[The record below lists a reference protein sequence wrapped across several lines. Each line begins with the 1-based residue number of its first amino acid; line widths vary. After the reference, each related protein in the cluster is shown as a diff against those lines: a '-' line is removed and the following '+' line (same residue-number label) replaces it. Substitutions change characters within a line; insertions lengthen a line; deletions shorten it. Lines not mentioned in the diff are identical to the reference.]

1 MIKKFASSVVLL
13 IILVC
18 FSFVFLS
25 ATPLIAKEVIVAIG
39 DSITQADTHWTVN
52 GHRNTIQGGWVT
64 RLGNLL
70 EKDFPGEYEVINKG
84 INGDTAPGVL
94 QRLDRD
100 VILLQPDIVIIAI
113 GTNDIFAR
121 LSADP
126 SSTPDTYQSTISRIF
141 NKLKRNLSDTTAFAL
156 GMTTSLRKY
165 AHIRFGNFLPQQ
177 DDMQAVFNDYNNILR
192 KLTKD
197 YKYSYVDLPSQWPE
211 DIEESW
217 KFCADGIHPNDAGY
231 DLVAAIIHD
240 TLRPTVLH
248 QKQKKRYKKFSHAMM
263 IIEE

>member
-1 MIKKFASSVVLL
+1 MMHSIFKGSYVIKKFASSVALL
-13 IILVC
+13 IILFC

-25 ATPLIAKEVIVAIG
+25 TTPLIAKEVIVAIG

-94 QRLDRD
+94 QRLDRN
-100 VILLQPDIVIIAI
+100 VILLQPDIIIIAI

-126 SSTPDTYQSTISRIF
+126 SSTPETYQTTMTRIF
-141 NKLKRNLSDTTAFAL
+141 NKLQMDLPDMPIFAI
-156 GMTTSLRKY
+156 GMTTTLRKY
-165 AHIRFGNFLPQQ
+165 AHIRFGDFLPQQ
-177 DDMQAVFNDYNNILR
+177 DIVQDAFNDYNNILKR
-192 KLTKD
+192 FTKEYKL
-197 YKYSYVDLPSQWPE
+197 SYVDLPSQWPE
-211 DIEESW
+211 DVEESW
-217 KFCADGIHPNDAGY
+217 KLCADGIHPNNAGY
-231 DLVAAIIHD
+231 NFMAEILYD
-240 TLRPTVLH
+240 TLRSTVALH
-248 QKQKKRYKKFSHAMM
+248 KQ
-263 IIEE
+263 EN

>member
-1 MIKKFASSVVLL
+1 MIKKSGLPSFLWITIA
-13 IILVC
+13 C
-18 FSFVFLS
+18 FSILFL
-25 ATPLIAKEVIVAIG
+25 TPLQLVAKEVIVAIG

-70 EKDFPGEYEVINKG
+70 EKEFPGEYEVINKG

-121 LSADP
+121 LSADT
-126 SSTPDTYQSTISRIF
+126 SSTPDAYQSTISRIF
-141 NKLKRNLSDTTAFAL
+141 NKLQRNLSDTTVFAL

-231 DLVAAIIHD
+231 DLVASILHD
-240 TLRPTVLH
+240 TLRSTVLRP
-248 QKQKKRYKKFSHAMM
+248 KQKNDTRSSVMP
-263 IIEE
+263 

>member
-1 MIKKFASSVVLL
+1 MIKKFASSVALL

-25 ATPLIAKEVIVAIG
+25 TTPLIAKEVIVAIG

-126 SSTPDTYQSTISRIF
+126 SSTPDAYQSTISRIF
-141 NKLKRNLSDTTAFAL
+141 NKLQRNLPNTPVFAM

-165 AHIRFGNFLPQQ
+165 AHIRFGNFLLQQ

-197 YKYSYVDLPSQWPE
+197 YKYFYVDLTSQWPE
-211 DIEESW
+211 DIEVSW

-231 DLVAAIIHD
+231 DLMTEILYDA
-240 TLRPTVLH
+240 LQPTAVH
-248 QKQKKRYKKFSHAMM
+248 PEQ
-263 IIEE
+263 

>member
-1 MIKKFASSVVLL
+1 MIKKLASSVVLL
-13 IILVC
+13 IILFC

-25 ATPLIAKEVIVAIG
+25 TTPLIAKEVIVAIG

-126 SSTPDTYQSTISRIF
+126 SSTPDAYQSTISRIF
-141 NKLKRNLSDTTAFAL
+141 NKLQRNLPDTTVFAL

-177 DDMQAVFNDYNNILR
+177 DVVQAVFNDYNNILR

-197 YKYSYVDLPSQWPE
+197 YKYFYVDLTSQWPE
-211 DIEESW
+211 DIEVSW

-231 DLVAAIIHD
+231 DLMTEILYDA
-240 TLRPTVLH
+240 LQPTVVLPE
-248 QKQKKRYKKFSHAMM
+248 QKN
-263 IIEE
+263 

>member
-1 MIKKFASSVVLL
+1 VIKKSGLPSFLWITIA
-13 IILVC
+13 C
-18 FSFVFLS
+18 FSILFL
-25 ATPLIAKEVIVAIG
+25 TPSQLVAKEVIVAIG
-39 DSITQADTHWTVN
+39 DSITQADTHWAVN

-70 EKDFPGEYEVINKG
+70 EKNFPGEYKVINKG

-94 QRLDRD
+94 QRLVRD

-126 SSTPDTYQSTISRIF
+126 SSSPDAYRTTISRIF
-141 NKLKRNLSDTTAFAL
+141 NKLQLNLPDTPVFAM

-165 AHIRFGNFLPQQ
+165 AHVRFGNFLPQQ
-177 DDMQAVFNDYNNILR
+177 DAVQAVFNDYNNILR
-192 KLTKD
+192 KLAKD
-197 YKYSYVDLPSQWPE
+197 YKYFYVDLPSQWPE

-217 KFCADGIHPNDAGY
+217 EFCADGIHPNDAGY
-231 DLVAAIIHD
+231 DLVAAILHD
-240 TLRPTVLH
+240 TLRSTVLRP
-248 QKQKKRYKKFSHAMM
+248 KQKNDTRSSVMP
-263 IIEE
+263 

>member
-1 MIKKFASSVVLL
+1 MIKKLASSIFLQ

-18 FSFVFLS
+18 FSFTFLS
-25 ATPLIAKEVIVAIG
+25 ATPLIAKEAIVAIG

-84 INGDTAPGVL
+84 INGDTAIGVL

-100 VILLQPDIVIIAI
+100 VILLQPDIIIIAI

-126 SSTPDTYQSTISRIF
+126 SSTPETYQTTMTRIF
-141 NKLKRNLSDTTAFAL
+141 NKLQMDLPDMPIFAI
-156 GMTTSLRKY
+156 GMTTPLKKY
-165 AHIRFGNFLPQQ
+165 AHIRFGDFLPQQ
-177 DDMQAVFNDYNNILR
+177 DIVQDAFNDYNNILKR
-192 KLTKD
+192 FTKEYKL
-197 YKYSYVDLPSQWPE
+197 SYVDLPSQWPE
-211 DIEESW
+211 DVEESW
-217 KFCADGIHPNDAGY
+217 KLCADGIHPNNAGY
-231 DLVAAIIHD
+231 NFMAEILYD
-240 TLRPTVLH
+240 TLRSTVALH
-248 QKQKKRYKKFSHAMM
+248 KQ
-263 IIEE
+263 EN

>member
-1 MIKKFASSVVLL
+1 MIKKSGLPSFLWIT
-13 IILVC
+13 IIC
-18 FSFVFLS
+18 FSILFL
-25 ATPLIAKEVIVAIG
+25 TPLQLVAKEVIVAIG

-70 EKDFPGEYEVINKG
+70 EKEFPGEYEVINKG

-177 DDMQAVFNDYNNILR
+177 DAVQAVFNDYNNILR
-192 KLTKD
+192 KLAKG
-197 YKYSYVDLPSQWPE
+197 YKYFYVDLTSQWPE
-211 DIEESW
+211 DIEKSW

-231 DLVAAIIHD
+231 DLMTEILYDALQQTAVH
-240 TLRPTVLH
+240 PY
-248 QKQKKRYKKFSHAMM
+248 QKN
-263 IIEE
+263 

>member
-1 MIKKFASSVVLL
+1 LPFFLWITIA
-13 IILVC
+13 C
-18 FSFVFLS
+18 FSISFLPPS
-25 ATPLIAKEVIVAIG
+25 PLVAKEVIVAIG

-70 EKDFPGEYEVINKG
+70 EKEFPGEYEVINKG
-84 INGDTAPGVL
+84 INGDTATGVL

-126 SSTPDTYQSTISRIF
+126 SSTPDAYQSTISRIF
-141 NKLKRNLSDTTAFAL
+141 NKLQRNLSDTTVFAL

>member
-1 MIKKFASSVVLL
+1 MIKKSGLPSFLWITIA
-13 IILVC
+13 C
-18 FSFVFLS
+18 FSILFL
-25 ATPLIAKEVIVAIG
+25 TPSPLVAKEVIVAIG

-70 EKDFPGEYEVINKG
+70 EKEFPGEYEVINKG

-126 SSTPDTYQSTISRIF
+126 SSTPDAYQSTISRIF
-141 NKLKRNLSDTTAFAL
+141 NKLQRNLPNTPVFAM

-197 YKYSYVDLPSQWPE
+197 YKYFYVDLTSQWPE
-211 DIEESW
+211 DIEVSW

-231 DLVAAIIHD
+231 DLMTEILYDA
-240 TLRPTVLH
+240 LQPTVVLPE
-248 QKQKKRYKKFSHAMM
+248 QKN
-263 IIEE
+263 

>member
-1 MIKKFASSVVLL
+1 MMHSIFKGSYVIKKFASSVALL
-13 IILVC
+13 IILFC

-25 ATPLIAKEVIVAIG
+25 TTPLIAKEVIVAIG

-211 DIEESW
+211 DIEVSW
-217 KFCADGIHPNDAGY
+217 EFCADGIHPNDAGY
-231 DLVAAIIHD
+231 DLMTEILYDA
-240 TLRPTVLH
+240 LQPTAVH
-248 QKQKKRYKKFSHAMM
+248 PNQ
-263 IIEE
+263 